1 MWNKMWEMQRCRIG
15 EFDLT
20 KTGVSADGM
29 SNRSKRTC
37 LYVCAYVRVCVCV
50 CVCVCR
56 GGGGGGGGGG
66 GKGGGGWCKL

>member
-1 MWNKMWEMQRCRIG
+1 MRGVSDVGQDVKMWEMQRCRIG

-50 CVCVCR
+50 CVC
-56 GGGGGGGGGG
+56 GGGGVDA
-66 GKGGGGWCKL
+66 LD

>member
-50 CVCVCR
+50 CV
-56 GGGGGGGGGG
+56 
-66 GKGGGGWCKL
+66 

>member
-50 CVCVCR
+50 CVCVGGV
-56 GGGGGGGGGG
+56 GGGGVGANCDDELIL
-66 GKGGGGWCKL
+66 WYS